1 MQDRKRR
8 TGGSWTY
15 LLRLEKSVQGGAKM
29 KLRTVLVVA
38 GLALAA
44 LGFTV
49 AQNTQASKD
58 KTIAEIVSTDANFST
73 LLAAVKAA
81 GLVETLSGNGPFTV
95 FAPTNAAF
103 AKIPQADLEALLKN
117 KEALTKVLTYH
128 VVAGKV
134 MSADVVKLS
143 SAKTV
148 QGQDVAIVVKDGKV
162 MLNGSSTVTAVD
174 IEAKNGVIH
183 VIDTVILP
191 K

>member
-1 MQDRKRR
+1 
-8 TGGSWTY
+8 
-15 LLRLEKSVQGGAKM
+15 M